1 MPRTREFDEEEALGR
16 ALTLFWEKGFA
27 DTSMRDLAKHT
38 GVANAGLYQA
48 FGDKAQLYAAALRQ
62 YARTQNHAFFGP
74 LESRHAG
81 RAELEAFFKSILG
94 AARDGSFCNGC
105 FIANTAV
112 EFGEDGGVIT
122 EMVGQNMRRHG
133 KAFRNALR
141 NAQSHGEIAEDV
153 DPKTLGA
160 SLAASFYGLSAMVR
174 SRAPVAMIADVVDAT
189 LKQLG

>member
-48 FGDKAQLYAAALRQ
+48 FGDKAQLYEAALRQ

-74 LESRHAG
+74 LESKQAG
-81 RAELEAFFKSILG
+81 RAELEVFFKAILG

-141 NAQSHGEIAEDV
+141 NAQSRGEIAEDI
-153 DPKTLGA
+153 DSKALGA

-174 SRAPVAMIADVVDAT
+174 SGAPVAMIADVVDAT